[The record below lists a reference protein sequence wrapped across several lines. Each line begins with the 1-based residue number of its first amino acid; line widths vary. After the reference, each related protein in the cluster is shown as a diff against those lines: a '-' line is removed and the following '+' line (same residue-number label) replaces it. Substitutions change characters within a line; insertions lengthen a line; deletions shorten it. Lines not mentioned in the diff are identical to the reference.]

1 MKSTSG
7 GESRKSEREPF
18 LRFRP
23 GSRLPHF
30 FRKIYLELP
39 CTSFHPLANLHTEHL
54 CEPQTETGTEHRGGL
69 SSPVRVDSCAKI
81 PQLRSQLGRTGKNF
95 RCRWLKIP
103 LAHFMGCPCLQHTE
117 FPVAAQQSTRANT
130 HAQWYV
136 SRTRLQDV
144 SVI

>member
-1 MKSTSG
+1 MGRVGSQRGNLSCVSALAPDCRIFSEKFTLNFHALLSTPLQIYTQSTFVSRRLRRHRAQRRSV
-7 GESRKSEREPF
+7 ESPE
-18 LRFRP
+18 
-23 GSRLPHF
+23 
-30 FRKIYLELP
+30 
-39 CTSFHPLANLHTEHL
+39 
-54 CEPQTETGTEHRGGL
+54 
-69 SSPVRVDSCAKI
+69 SPVRVDSCAKI

-136 SRTRLQDV
+136 SHTRLQDV